1 MSAKPRYPGQLHI
14 ERTMN
19 RSDPRVVSAALPPPR
34 NDTQKHDAPKKPRYM
49 GGAGKPL
56 LP

>member
-1 MSAKPRYPGQLHI
+1 
-14 ERTMN
+14 MN